1 MVQTDIPDCLFQ
13 FSLQGQSE
21 LCTERLLTL
30 SGCTCTI
37 SSRYLVRICSGPV
50 FSGRP
55 RTRYASDSVKVIPPV
70 YPDLS
75 RFPKTRSCNID
86 SSTAIDFCFLN
97 NSVKEP
103 RSDSQSPHCC
113 SCTDENPK
121 HQYADVQIIS
131 HSFYSPNWISYRAC
145 PPETFMIC
153 L

>member
-1 MVQTDIPDCLFQ
+1 MQTDIPDCLFHFPCRASQ
-13 FSLQGQSE
+13 SSARNAFSLYRDVLARSAPGILYE
-21 LCTERLLTL
+21 
-30 SGCTCTI
+30 
-37 SSRYLVRICSGPV
+37 YAGPV

-97 NSVKEP
+97 NSVKEL

-153 L
+153 P